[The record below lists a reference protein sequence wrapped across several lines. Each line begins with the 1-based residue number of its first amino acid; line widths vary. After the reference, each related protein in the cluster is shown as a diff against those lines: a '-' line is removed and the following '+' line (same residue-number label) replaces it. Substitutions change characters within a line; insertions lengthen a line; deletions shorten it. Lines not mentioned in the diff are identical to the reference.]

1 VERRASR
8 EPALSAAEGSKSE
21 VAGRGRPALHQQIFI
36 ATFFAMTKR
45 LYYDSS
51 ETYEFD
57 SVVEGVTPPSSEQS
71 RPAVILRETAFY
83 PTSGGQVHDT
93 GWLTIIG
100 GDRGAERL
108 PVNEVADMEDGK
120 IVHYLEAPA
129 APLVGTVV
137 HGSINPERRRDH
149 MQQHSGQHVLSA
161 AFVELYQ
168 MPTVSFHMG
177 DDYCSIDLATP
188 SVGSDQIAAA
198 EKRAN
203 QIVFENRPVRVRYVT
218 HAEAEKLGLRKL
230 PPAER
235 DELRLVEVA
244 DFDLSACGGTH
255 VSSSGQIGSILL
267 RKTDRVRQATRVEFV
282 CGNRAVRMA
291 RRDYSAL
298 SEAAALFSTQLWDVP
313 DQIRKS
319 VEENKALRKQRDDAL
334 DQLAEVMALA
344 DLHSQPE
351 TNGRKIVVRAFS
363 DRDIGFAKL
372 FAQKVTR
379 TATPAI
385 ALVAS
390 TVDPPGLVFAQTS
403 AQIPASSPAGA
414 PGSTT
419 DMGVLLK
426 RVLSSVG
433 GRGGGSR
440 DFAQG
445 GVPTGC
451 NVNVEQLLR
460 EAAVTIGA

>member
-1 VERRASR
+1 
-8 EPALSAAEGSKSE
+8 
-21 VAGRGRPALHQQIFI
+21 
-36 ATFFAMTKR
+36 MTKR

-51 ETYEFD
+51 EMHEFD
-57 SVVEGVTPPSSEQS
+57 SVVEEVAPSSPEQS

-93 GWLTIIG
+93 GWLTVKG
-100 GDRGAERL
+100 GDRAAERL
-108 PVNEVADMEDGK
+108 RVTEVADAENGK

-129 APLVGTVV
+129 RLPLAGAAV
-137 HGSINPERRRDH
+137 HGSIDAERRRDH
-149 MQQHSGQHVLSA
+149 MQQHTGQHVLSA

-177 DDYCSIDLATP
+177 EDYCSIDLATP
-188 SVGSDQIAAA
+188 SVSSEQIAGA

-203 QIVFENRPVRVRYVT
+203 QVVFENRPVRIRYVSR
-218 HAEAEKLGLRKL
+218 AEAEMLGLRKL
-230 PPAER
+230 PPAEH
-235 DELRLVEVA
+235 DELRLVEIA

-255 VSSSGQIGSILL
+255 VCSSGQIGSILL
-267 RKTDRVRQATRVEFV
+267 RKTEKVRQGTRVEFV
-282 CGNRAVRMA
+282 CGNRAVRVA

-298 SEAAALFSTQLWDVP
+298 SEAAALFSAQLWDVP
-313 DQIRKS
+313 EQIRKG
-319 VEENKALRKQRDDAL
+319 VEESKQLRKQKDDAL
-334 DQLAEVMALA
+334 DQLAELMALTA
-344 DLHSQPE
+344 LHDQPE

-379 TATPAI
+379 AATPAI

-390 TVDPPGLVFAQTS
+390 TVDPPGLVFAQTPAQTP
-403 AQIPASSPAGA
+403 AQIPAQIPAQASAGA
-414 PGSTT
+414 PGSTA
-419 DMGVLLK
+419 DMGALLK
-426 RVLSSVG
+426 QVLSSVG

-445 GVPTGC
+445 GVPAGC

-460 EAAVTIGA
+460 EAAGTIGA